1 MIEKILEEFH
11 TNCHLKIKK
20 LKEKHERERRHLT
33 KVKMEE
39 HQQRHGRTRSSPTK
53 RFGIKCE
60 YRNGLL
66 STDKNGNAI

>member
-1 MIEKILEEFH
+1 MLENILEEFH
-11 TNCHLKIKK
+11 TNCQLKIRK
-20 LKEKHERERRHLT
+20 LKAKHERERRQLT

-39 HQQRHGRTRSSPTK
+39 QQQFHGRSKPSFTK

-66 STDKNGNAI
+66 STDKNGNAV